1 MIKDYGEIYQAPKR
15 RPGDL
20 PWTIPPMHSVKTRRD
35 ISKTLFGQQYLSI
48 VVDEAHNFRNHGPKH
63 LAALAILDRAV
74 VRLPL
79 TGTPL
84 QTSPKASTAMLRSVN
99 SLTGF

>member
-1 MIKDYGEIYQAPKR
+1 M
-15 RPGDL
+15 RPVGMRL
-20 PWTIPPMHSVKTRRD
+20 H
-35 ISKTLFGQQYLSI
+35 ISKTLFGQEYLSI

-63 LAALAILDRAV
+63 FAALAILEKAV

-84 QTSPKASTAMLRSVN
+84 QTSPKASTRILRIVDI
-99 SLTGF
+99 LTGF